1 MLDALIDTL
10 QLFPRGLVYVGLAV
24 IILGIARVVQGIATP
39 YSVRE
44 QLNTK
49 DNTALALAVSGYY
62 LGTIIIVLGAVY
74 QPLRLIED
82 GGVGINAQFGWD
94 VLEVF
99 VTSLVGIAILNIA
112 RIVVDKLILYQFS
125 TEKEIIE
132 DQNVGT
138 GAVEFGVYIA
148 VSLIIA
154 ASITGAGGG
163 PGTSFAFLG
172 LGLLVLVLFTLLYNL
187 TISYDIH
194 EEIERDNV
202 AVGVALGANIIAIGI
217 VAFKAVFGDF
227 VGWTEGLIAFA
238 VFAVIG
244 FIVLF
249 VVRLLFDFVLHP
261 SANVSH
267 ELAVDQN
274 LGFAFLEGS
283 VVISVSLILFFAI

>member
-10 QLFPRGLVYVGLAV
+10 ELFPRGLVYVGLAI
-24 IILGIARVVQGIATP
+24 IILGIARVVQGLVTP
-39 YSVRE
+39 YSISE
-44 QLNTK
+44 QLNKK
-49 DNTALALAVSGYY
+49 DNVALALAVSGYY

-74 QPLRLIED
+74 QPLRLIE
-82 GGVGINAQFGWD
+82 GGGLGFDRQFGID

-99 VTSLVGIAILNIA
+99 LTSLVGIAILNVA

-125 TEKEIIE
+125 TVKEIIE

-148 VSLIIA
+148 VSLVIA
-154 ASITGAGGG
+154 ASVIGEGGG

-172 LGLLVLVLFTLLYNL
+172 LGLLVLVLFALFYNL
-187 TISYDIH
+187 TTSYDIH

-202 AVGVALGANIIAIGI
+202 AVGVALGANTIAIGI
-217 VAFKAVFGDF
+217 VVFKAVFGDF

-238 VFAVIG
+238 LFAIIG
-244 FIVLF
+244 FVVLL
-249 VVRLLFDFVLHP
+249 VVRMLFDFVLHP
-261 SANVSH
+261 KANVAH

-283 VVISVSLILFFAI
+283 VVISVSLVLFFAI

>member
-24 IILGIARVVQGIATP
+24 IILGIARVVQGVATP

-49 DNTALALAVSGYY
+49 DNVALALAVSGYY
-62 LGTIIIVLGAVY
+62 LGTIIIVLGAIY

-82 GGVGINAQFGWD
+82 GGIGIDLQFGWD

-99 VTSLVGIAILNIA
+99 ITSLVGIAILNIA
-112 RIVVDKLILYQFS
+112 RIVVDKLILYKFS

-163 PGTSFAFLG
+163 PATSFAFLG
-172 LGLLVLVLFTLLYNL
+172 LGLLVLIVFTLLYNL
-187 TISYDIH
+187 TTSFDIH

-238 VFAVIG
+238 VFAIIG

-249 VVRLLFDFVLHP
+249 VVRMLFNYVLHP
-261 SANVSH
+261 SADVPH

-274 LGFAFLEGS
+274 LGFAFLQGS

>member
-10 QLFPRGLVYVGLAV
+10 QLFPRGLVYVGLAI
-24 IILGIARVVQGIATP
+24 IILGIARIVQGIVTP
-39 YSVRE
+39 YSIRE

-49 DNTALALAVSGYY
+49 NNVALALAVSGYY
-62 LGTIIIVLGAVY
+62 LGTIIIVLGAIY

-82 GGVGINAQFGWD
+82 GGVGIDLQFGTD

-99 VTSLVGIAILNIA
+99 ITSLVGIAILNVA
-112 RIVVDKLILYQFS
+112 RIIVDKLILYQFS
-125 TEKEIIE
+125 TVKEIIE

-154 ASITGAGGG
+154 ASITGEGGG

-187 TISYDIH
+187 TTSYDIH
-194 EEIERDNV
+194 AEIERDNV
-202 AVGVALGANIIAIGI
+202 AVGVALGANMIAIGI

-249 VVRLLFDFVLHP
+249 VVRLLFDLVLHP
-261 SANVSH
+261 SANVAH
-267 ELAVDQN
+267 ELAEDQN

>member
-10 QLFPRGLVYVGLAV
+10 QLFPRGLVYVGLAI
-24 IILGIARVVQGIATP
+24 IILGIARVVQGVATP
-39 YSVRE
+39 YSIRE

-49 DNTALALAVSGYY
+49 NNVALALAVSGYY
-62 LGTIIIVLGAVY
+62 LGTIIIVLGAIY

-82 GGVGINAQFGWD
+82 GGVGIDLQFGAD

-99 VTSLVGIAILNIA
+99 ITSLVGIAILNVA
-112 RIVVDKLILYQFS
+112 RIVVDKLILYKFS
-125 TEKEIIE
+125 TVKEIIE

-154 ASITGAGGG
+154 ASITGDGGG

-187 TISYDIH
+187 TTSYDIH
-194 EEIERDNV
+194 AEIERDNV
-202 AVGVALGANIIAIGI
+202 AVGVALGANMIAIGI

-244 FIVLF
+244 FIVLY
-249 VVRLLFDFVLHP
+249 VVRLLFDLVLHP
-261 SANVSH
+261 SANVAH

>member
-10 QLFPRGLVYVGLAV
+10 QLFPRGLVYVGLA
-24 IILGIARVVQGIATP
+24 IIIIGIARLVQGIVTP
-39 YSVRE
+39 YSIRE
-44 QLNTK
+44 QLNKK
-49 DNTALALAVSGYY
+49 DNVALALAVSGYY
-62 LGTIIIVLGAVY
+62 LGTIIIVLGAIY
-74 QPLRLIED
+74 QPFGLSAD
-82 GGVGINAQFGWD
+82 GSIGIDGQFGLD

-99 VTSLVGIAILNIA
+99 VTSLVGIAILNVA

-125 TEKEIIE
+125 TTKEIID

-154 ASITGAGGG
+154 ASITGEGGG
-163 PGTSFAFLG
+163 PGTSFVFLG

-187 TISYDIH
+187 TTSYDIH
-194 EEIERDNV
+194 DEIERDNT
-202 AVGVALGANIIAIGI
+202 AVGVALGANTIAIGI

-238 VFAVIG
+238 TFAIIG

-261 SANVSH
+261 SANVAH

>member
-24 IILGIARVVQGIATP
+24 IILGVARVVQGIATP

-62 LGTIIIVLGAVY
+62 LGTIIIVLGAIY
-74 QPLRLIED
+74 QPLRLVEE
-82 GGVGINAQFGWD
+82 GGLGINAQFGWD

-99 VTSLVGIAILNIA
+99 VTSLVGIAILNIM
-112 RIVVDKLILYQFS
+112 RLVVDKLILYQFS
-125 TEKEIIE
+125 TVKEIIE

-187 TISYDIH
+187 TTSYDIH
-194 EEIERDNV
+194 AEIERDNV
-202 AVGVALGANIIAIGI
+202 AVGVALGANTIAIGI

-238 VFAVIG
+238 VFAIIG

-249 VVRLLFDFVLHP
+249 VVRMLFDFVLHP
-261 SANVSH
+261 SANVAH
-267 ELAVDQN
+267 ELAEDQN

-283 VVISVSLILFFAI
+283 VVISVSLVLFFAI

>member
-1 MLDALIDTL
+1 MLDARIDTL
-10 QLFPRGLVYVGLAV
+10 QLFPRGLVYVGLAI
-24 IILGIARVVQGIATP
+24 IILGIARVVQGVATP
-39 YSVRE
+39 YSIRE

-49 DNTALALAVSGYY
+49 NNVALALAVSGYY
-62 LGTIIIVLGAVY
+62 LGTIIIVLGAIY

-82 GGVGINAQFGWD
+82 GGVGIDLQFGAD

-99 VTSLVGIAILNIA
+99 ITSLVGIAILNVA
-112 RIVVDKLILYQFS
+112 RIVVDKLILYKFS
-125 TEKEIIE
+125 TVKEIIE

-154 ASITGAGGG
+154 ASISGEGGG

-172 LGLLVLVLFTLLYNL
+172 LGLLVLILFTLLYNL
-187 TISYDIH
+187 TTSYDIH
-194 EEIERDNV
+194 AEIERDNV
-202 AVGVALGANIIAIGI
+202 AVGVALGANTIAIGI
-217 VAFKAVFGDF
+217 IAFKAVFGDF

-244 FIVLF
+244 FIVLY
-249 VVRLLFDFVLHP
+249 VVRLLFDLVLHP
-261 SANVSH
+261 SANVAH
-267 ELAVDQN
+267 ELAEDQN